1 MISRVSTVRV
11 EATKAPAKVRLH
23 SYLLGTPAYDMMV
36 AEQRTTGC
44 GWVDCTCSTHTGP
57 YGGRCILCISS
68 VAQNTYLIAL
78 LCCTVCRQQVQAV
91 PRRQALAAGASLTAA
106 LLGAAAA
113 QAAGES
119 SATRAITAVTRPQ
132 QLQKK

>member
-1 MISRVSTVRV
+1 M
-11 EATKAPAKVRLH
+11 
-23 SYLLGTPAYDMMV
+23 G
-36 AEQRTTGC
+36 AELRTTGR
-44 GWVDCTCSTHTGP
+44 GWVKCTCSPHTGP
-57 YGGRCILCISS
+57 YAGRCILCISS
-68 VAQNTYLIAL
+68 VDQKTHLIAL
-78 LCCTVCRQQVQAV
+78 LCCIVCRQQVQAV